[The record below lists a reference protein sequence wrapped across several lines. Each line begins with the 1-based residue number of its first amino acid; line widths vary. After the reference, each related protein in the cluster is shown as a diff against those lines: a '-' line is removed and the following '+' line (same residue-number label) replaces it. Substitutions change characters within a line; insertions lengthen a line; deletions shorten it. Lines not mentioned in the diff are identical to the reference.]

1 MKITFKIAFL
11 LFLPF
16 LVIGQVNRKYY
27 NISSQ
32 LSQGI
37 QVSADE
43 NGNGAT
49 ILVFKLTSLK
59 DFIVESGDTM
69 TITFSDQTKTQ
80 ITCDKPSSYH
90 SQQTG
95 SGVYYNALFFTI
107 DNKQKEQFKA
117 KSLKHI
123 SISRFV
129 FDKIKKAN
137 SDAIAESIRWFYRKV
152 D

>member
-16 LVIGQVNRKYY
+16 FVIGQVNRKYY

-95 SGVYYNALFFTI
+95 PGSIIMLCFLQLITSKRSNLKPNRLNIF
-107 DNKQKEQFKA
+107 QFRD
-117 KSLKHI
+117 LHL
-123 SISRFV
+123 
-129 FDKIKKAN
+129 
-137 SDAIAESIRWFYRKV
+137 IR
-152 D
+152 